1 MIDKRIKAEILI
13 RVALV
18 DHDLASQEIVKLE
31 DFSYNLD
38 LEIDEL
44 YELIAKYEKEDNSWE
59 QLEPLFS
66 NIKSARDQQIIIDS
80 IKGIIEADFIV
91 KESEQLILDKVF
103 ELYKRE

>member
-1 MIDKRIKAEILI
+1 MIDKKIKAEILV

-18 DHDLASQEIVKLE
+18 DHDLASQEVAKLE
-31 DFSYNLD
+31 DFSYDLH

-44 YELIAKYEKEDNSWE
+44 YELISKYEKEDNNWE

-66 NIKSARDQQIIIDS
+66 TFKSAREQQIIIDS
-80 IKGIIEADFIV
+80 IKGIMEADFII

-103 ELYKRE
+103 ELYKRG